1 MSRRNYS
8 PEFKCESARL
18 VADQSYSMTEAC
30 KAVGVGPRRCIVG

>member
-18 VADQSYSMTEAC
+18 VADQGYSMTEAC
-30 KAVGVGPRRCIVG
+30 KAVG